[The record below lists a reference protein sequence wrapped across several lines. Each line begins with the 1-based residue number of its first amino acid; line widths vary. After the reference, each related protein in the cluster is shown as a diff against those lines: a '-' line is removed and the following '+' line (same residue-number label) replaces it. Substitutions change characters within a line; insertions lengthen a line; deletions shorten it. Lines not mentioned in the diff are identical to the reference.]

1 MKKLRYYI
9 TEDGHLGPAYIEE
22 QKKEKNNPLPG
33 SALLALFDEDEDDW
47 GGDAPDVS
55 QDFAK
60 ISQGIFTEEE
70 EKLPLTAEFDELPD
84 GSLSLTR
91 WPRLKRPAII
101 PEELEGR
108 KVTAIAATAFA
119 PYHIEESRFSS
130 LYSSPISFSIF
141 GMRMGRYTVTEDLDE
156 GGPTAIEL
164 PDTIIHIGEHAFWH
178 CDNLEAIDLPGGIKK
193 LPAGVFGDCRK
204 LKRIKLPKGLL
215 SIGYMPRPTDQVMPD
230 MGTFAGCHE
239 LKELVLPSSIK
250 ELGAHVFN
258 SCGIVRLIK
267 VQGKEAVRVAST
279 AFDHSA
285 ALRWLDMA
293 EPVPQKGKT
302 LYPDSDFAE
311 GESEEPLS
319 ILYEAALPPARDKI
333 LSGDRRFG
341 ALLRIP
347 TDFFLQEISYFDR
360 LAREAFRLDFSA
372 QMALS
377 RLKYDEG
384 LSREDRGWYFN
395 LLVKYFDKAA
405 QFYQEKSAETACERL
420 FDFLKDQPDLTAADM
435 SEILRQA
442 GLLGLSADFIA
453 RLIEVRTSR
462 FDTVT
467 GFEDLDLDLD
477 LDDF

>member
-1 MKKLRYYI
+1 MRKLRFYL
-9 TEDGHLGPAYIEE
+9 TEDGKLGAPFEE
-22 QKKEKNNPLPG
+22 VKKEEKAALMPG
-33 SALLALFDEDEDDW
+33 AALASLFEDDEDDW

-55 QDFAK
+55 AEFAK

-70 EKLPLTAEFDELPD
+70 EKLPLTAEFEEQSD
-84 GSLSLTR
+84 GSWSLTR
-91 WPRLKRPAII
+91 WPRLKRPAYI
-101 PEELEGR
+101 PAELEG
-108 KVTAIAATAFA
+108 KAVTAIAATAFA
-119 PYHIEESRFSS
+119 PYHIEESRFSA

-141 GMRMGRYTVTEDLDE
+141 GMRMGKYTVTEDRDE
-156 GGPTAIEL
+156 GGPTEVLIPE
-164 PDTIIHIGEHAFWH
+164 TITHIGEHAFWH
-178 CDNLEAIDLPGGIKK
+178 CDNLEAVKLPLGVKK
-193 LPAGVFGDCRK
+193 LPAGVFGDCRS
-204 LKRIKLPKGLL
+204 LKKVELPGELL

-239 LKELVLPSSIK
+239 LKELVLPAALQ

-258 SCGIVRLIK
+258 SCGLVRLTK
-267 VQGKEAVRVAST
+267 VQGEEPVSVAST

-293 EPVPQKGKT
+293 ENRKDVLT
-302 LYPDSDFAE
+302 SSASSDPASSGISFH
-311 GESEEPLS
+311 GLS
-319 ILYEAALPPARDKI
+319 VLYEVALPPARDKI
-333 LSGDRRFG
+333 LAGDRRFG

-347 TDFFLQEISYFDR
+347 ADFFAKPVAYFDR
-360 LAREAFRLDFSA
+360 LSQEAFRLDFSA

-377 RLKYDEG
+377 RLCYDGE
-384 LSREDRGWYFN
+384 LSAEDRRWYFD

-405 QFYQEKSAETACERL
+405 QFYQEKSDEIACERL
-420 FDFLKDQPDLTAADM
+420 FDFLQGQPDMTASDM

-453 RLIEVRTSR
+453 RLIEVRTKR

-477 LDDF
+477 DL